1 MHTFFQV
8 DPVVLLA
15 IIGMGIV
22 TYLTRIAG
30 LVLVRFVELRGRT
43 RAALEAVPVAVL
55 MSVIAPTVLATG
67 VAETAAAIVTMLA
80 ATRLPLLGVVIVG
93 VVSAALFR
101 MTLGSI

>member
-1 MHTFFQV
+1 MQSFFQV
-8 DPVVLLA
+8 DPAVLLA
-15 IIGMGIV
+15 IVGMGIA

-67 VAETAAAIVTMLA
+67 IAETAAAIVTMLA
-80 ATRLPLLGVVIVG
+80 ATRLPLLGVVVVG
-93 VVSAALFR
+93 VVSAAAFR
-101 MTLGSI
+101 ALLGAI